1 MSLSFGAS
9 SMAAL
14 ASLPYAPGTV
24 TLLVGGML
32 YTGWTSVEVRR
43 SVKRMAGEFTLV
55 VEERWTGGAGGG
67 GPASLLEW
75 RIRPGDPCQVFY
87 LGLPVITGH
96 VDAYNP
102 RYAATSHTVTIQGR
116 SKTGD
121 LCDSSAIIPNGEMNN
136 VGLDQVARRAIDKY
150 GIGLKN
156 EAQDLEPFDRVS
168 VWPGETVH
176 RFLDRYARPGAVSLT
191 DDEQGNLRLLQV
203 EDAGP
208 AASLVEGVNILE
220 ASAMLRG
227 DTRHSEYN
235 VLGQDRGTDAE
246 YGKPVAQRRSRV
258 RDGAVKRHRPLVLL
272 NETKT
277 SRKASR
283 SRGAWEAARRAGEST
298 RVEVKVFDWCYAPGQ
313 LWQPGMIVQVTSPM
327 LAVNRTLALEG
338 VVFTLSERGTLAAL
352 SLVPVEAL
360 NPKGGKGQNAGDK
373 AWADTKP
380 EGEPE
385 DMTGSADG
393 LNF

>member
-1 MSLSFGAS
+1 MFD
-9 SMAAL
+9 AL

-24 TLLVGGML
+24 TLLVNGML
-32 YTGWTSVEVRR
+32 YDGWTSVEVRR
-43 SVKRMAGEFTLV
+43 SVKRMAGEFTLT
-55 VEERWTGGAGGG
+55 VEERWTGGTGGG

-87 LGLPVITGH
+87 LGIPVITGY

-102 RYAATSHTVTIQGR
+102 RYSATSHAVTIQGR

-136 VGLDQVARRAIDKY
+136 VSLDQVARRAIEKY

-156 EAQDLEPFDRVS
+156 EAQGLEPFDRVS
-168 VWPGETVH
+168 VWPGESVH
-176 RFLDRYARPGAVSLT
+176 RFLERYARPGTVLLT
-191 DDEQGNLRLLQV
+191 DDPQGNLRLLHV
-203 EDAGP
+203 AGGGP
-208 AASLVEGVNILE
+208 EASLVEGVNILE
-220 ASAMLRG
+220 AAAMLRH
-227 DTRHSEYN
+227 DNRHSEYD

-258 RDGAVKRHRPLVLL
+258 KDGAVKRHRPLVLL

-298 RVEVKVFDWCYAPGQ
+298 RVEIKVYDWCYEPGK
-313 LWQPGMIVQVTSPM
+313 LWRPGMIVQVTSPM
-327 LAVNRTLALEG
+327 LAIDRTLALEG
-338 VVFTLSERGTLAAL
+338 VVQTLSEHGTLSAL

-360 NPKGGKGQNAGDK
+360 NPKGGGGSNDGDR

-380 EGEPE
+380 DGEPE
-385 DMTGSADG
+385 DLTGDM
-393 LNF
+393 NF